1 MEERNELIE
10 WIKENKKE
18 LVAAGVCIGALL
30 LIVLDIKSKVA
41 VTAILDLLNKVLKRP
56 PVKAAETVVK
66 VTSEVP
72 REPLCETVVLMT
84 SDSGTL
90 PFWVRR
96 HLRNLPNGK
105 HASPEKIAAALK
117 ESIILMDGQTWV
129 ESYMKGGAVA

>member
-18 LVAAGVCIGALL
+18 LVVAGVGIGTLL
-30 LIVLDIKSKVA
+30 FIALDIKSKVA
-41 VTAILDLLNKVLKRP
+41 VTAIWDLLNRAVKRS

-66 VTSEVP
+66 VTSEIP

-84 SDSGTL
+84 PDAGTL

-129 ESYMKGGAVA
+129 KSYMKGGAVA